1 MARNMV
7 RITRNMIKMEK
18 RESMTTTK
26 NTTMVNITTVVGRKT
41 IQKVHNYLL
50 FLLKLNHIFTN
61 VVQFQST
68 NAI

>member
-26 NTTMVNITTVVGRKT
+26 NTTTVNITTVVGRKT
-41 IQKVHNYLL
+41 IQKVHNYL
-50 FLLKLNHIFTN
+50 
-61 VVQFQST
+61 
-68 NAI
+68 